1 MSSATARAAATDSAD
16 VRTLCLSLVC
26 APELLAD
33 SPRGAGG
40 NREVE
45 RGVDLIAAAPGRLVD
60 FIERGKVKLGE
71 IKFLTLDEAD
81 RMLDMGFE
89 PQIRQIVQGGDGPD
103 AMPSND
109 VRQTLLFSATF
120 PREVQRLAQDFLRR
134 DYATLTV
141 GRVGAA
147 TDTILQKVCSQ
158 PCVCGAASW
167 RSRVAAGTAGDD
179 CYILDDESEEGLIT
193 LYFVLMYN

>member
-1 MSSATARAAATDSAD
+1 MSSATARAAATDSPD

-26 APELLAD
+26 APELRAD

-89 PQIRQIVQGGDGPD
+89 PQIRKIMYNVPRGYQSL
-103 AMPSND
+103 MY
-109 VRQTLLFSATF
+109 TATW
-120 PREVQRLAQDFLRR
+120 PREVRTRTRA
-134 DYATLTV
+134 
-141 GRVGAA
+141 
-147 TDTILQKVCSQ
+147 
-158 PCVCGAASW
+158 
-167 RSRVAAGTAGDD
+167 RSRSRSRARARARARARTRTRTRARTLVCTATWPR
-179 CYILDDESEEGLIT
+179 EPSP
-193 LYFVLMYN
+193 

>member
-1 MSSATARAAATDSAD
+1 MTSATARAAATDSAD
-16 VRTLCLSLVC
+16 VRTLRLSLVC

-158 PCVCGAASW
+158 PCVCCAASR